1 VAGATL
7 VLHSRSRA
15 ALTACGQIS
24 PGDRRLLAE
33 FALGLTR
40 AAPERELAVLQEM
53 NGLLFDRVIAS
64 GREDAGRLRRAGEH
78 RRGRPDHRRGRV
90 RPDGKEGAEFRVAV
104 AGGYRDEQ
112 VGRTLLAT
120 LVRHARRAG
129 IPRLSAEMFWSNRA
143 MQLLAMSM
151 GFVVE
156 PVSRDRNLRRL
167 VLALK

>member
-1 VAGATL
+1 
-7 VLHSRSRA
+7 
-15 ALTACGQIS
+15 
-24 PGDRRLLAE
+24 
-33 FALGLTR
+33 
-40 AAPERELAVLQEM
+40 
-53 NGLLFDRVIAS
+53 
-64 GREDAGRLRRAGEH
+64 
-78 RRGRPDHRRGRV
+78 
-90 RPDGKEGAEFRVAV
+90 V

-156 PVSRDRNLRRL
+156 PVTRDRNLRRL